1 MMEVIRSAT
10 ILKTKKL
17 TLFFLLIIG
26 ALIISACSGQP
37 LVNTFP
43 GLSADAERAYIS
55 TGSFIYAVDVTNGNE
70 LWRYPEEA
78 DSELLYY
85 ANPVLTEDGQ
95 LLIGSIG
102 TNHAFISLDPA
113 TGNEKWAEPF
123 STAQGAWIASPLVFN
138 ETIYAPNSDGYIYIL
153 DMNGKQIADPILIGG
168 ALWSA
173 PVTDGKYI
181 YINSLDHHFHKL
193 DPNTLELA
201 EPVDLEGAAPASP
214 AVSEN
219 GLYIGSFASN
229 LQLVDFDGNK
239 QEIASASN
247 WVWGTPAVDAE
258 TLYYADLNGNIYSLD
273 LSSGNQNW
281 NDLQPSG
288 PIVASPLVVGDQIY
302 IVTEAGTFIALD
314 RDGKIV
320 WEKEPGGKIYTT
332 PVLSNNLILVA
343 PYQAEFALAAYDAE
357 GKQAWTFTPE
367 N

>member
-1 MMEVIRSAT
+1 M
-10 ILKTKKL
+10 KTKKL

-55 TGSFIYAVDVTNGNE
+55 TGSFIYAVDVTTGNE
-70 LWRYPEEA
+70 VWRYPAEA

-85 ANPVLTEDGQ
+85 APPVLTEDGQ
-95 LLIGSIG
+95 LLIGSLG

-113 TGNEKWAEPF
+113 TGNEKWNEPF
-123 STAQGAWIASPLVFN
+123 SGAKGAWIASPLVFEN
-138 ETIYAPNSDGYIYIL
+138 TIYAPNSDGYLYIL
-153 DMNGKQIADPILIGG
+153 DLEGNQISNPIEIGG

-173 PVTDGKYI
+173 PVTDGTYI
-181 YINSLDHHFHKL
+181 YINSLDHHFHKI
-193 DPNTLELA
+193 DPATLQSA
-201 EPVDLEGAAPASP
+201 EPVDLGGAAPASP

-219 GLYIGSFASN
+219 GIYVGSFASN
-229 LQLVDFDGNK
+229 LQFIDANGNN
-239 QEIASASN
+239 EILATSSD
-247 WVWGTPAVDAE
+247 WIWGTPALDSE
-258 TLYYADLNGNIYSLD
+258 TLFYADLSGYIYSLD
-273 LSSGNQNW
+273 IASGNQNW
-281 NDLQPSG
+281 NELQPDG
-288 PIVASPLVVGDQIY
+288 PVVANLLVVQDQIY
-302 IVTEAGTFIALD
+302 VATEAGTFIALD

-332 PVLSNNLILVA
+332 PVLSNDLILVA
-343 PYQAEFALAAYDAE
+343 PYQAEFALAAYDAA